1 MKQVK
6 FIEKCLSIL
15 LVTIIL
21 IISLENEKAY
31 AVKSDSSKEL
41 TKVSSTFV
49 DPTENPEAYKP
60 TIQGEE
66 NSLKEKTANLLGTIN
81 AFGIVVSIISLIL
94 IGIKYMLGSVEEK
107 AEYKKTMIP
116 YIIGAVL
123 LGSCTTIANLLYS
136 ISTDIFG

>member
-21 IISLENEKAY
+21 IINFGTNYVY
-31 AVKSDSSKEL
+31 AVE
-41 TKVSSTFV
+41 FN
-49 DPTENPEAYKP
+49 DPTKDPNYWKP
-60 TIQGEE
+60 TVG
-66 NSLKEKTANLLGTIN
+66 SDDTLVDKTSSLLGAINTI
-81 AFGIVVSIISLIL
+81 GIIVSMIALIA

-116 YIIGAVL
+116 YIIGFVL
-123 LGSCTTIANLLYS
+123 LMTCTTIANLIYE
-136 ISTDIFG
+136 ISAEVWK

>member
-21 IISLENEKAY
+21 IISFGTNYIY
-31 AVKSDSSKEL
+31 AVD
-41 TKVSSTFV
+41 FN
-49 DPTENPEAYKP
+49 DPTKDPNYWKP
-60 TIQGEE
+60 TVG
-66 NSLKEKTANLLGTIN
+66 SDDTLVDKTSSLLGAINTI
-81 AFGIVVSIISLIL
+81 GVTVSIIALIA

-116 YIIGAVL
+116 YIIGFIL
-123 LGSCTTIANLLYS
+123 LMTSTTVANLIYE
-136 ISTDIFG
+136 ISAEVWK